1 MDEVTLKTD
10 LVNAILQY
18 LGNQK
23 YIEVAPLIQG
33 IQQAAAE
40 QARNAAPVEK
50 VAAEAV
56 N

>member
-23 YIEVAPLIQG
+23 FVEVAQLIQG

-40 QARNAAPVEK
+40 QSKSTAPVEK
-50 VAAEAV
+50 VAAELV

>member
-23 YIEVAPLIQG
+23 FVDVAQLIQA
-33 IQQAAAE
+33 IQQAASE
-40 QARNAAPVEK
+40 QAASPVEK
-50 VAAEAV
+50 VAAEVV

>member
-23 YIEVAPLIQG
+23 YVDVAQLIQG

-40 QARNAAPVEK
+40 QAPKAAPVEK